1 MKKNIIKIAVLALAI
16 VMLSVSL
23 VSCSKLGGTYTMTDS
38 TGTTSYTFSFWS
50 DKVVWNYL
58 GYPIEGTYKI
68 DGDKITFNFI
78 EGVWENDER
87 SFRKEGKSIFLNDVE
102 YVKE

>member
-1 MKKNIIKIAVLALAI
+1 MKKNIIKIAVLALAV
-16 VMLSVSL
+16 VMLSMTL
-23 VSCSKLGGTYTMTDS
+23 VSCSKLGGTYTTTDGKD
-38 TGTTSYTFSFWS
+38 TISYTFSFWS
-50 DKVVWNYL
+50 DKVVWDYM
-58 GYPIEGTYKI
+58 GYPIEGTYVI